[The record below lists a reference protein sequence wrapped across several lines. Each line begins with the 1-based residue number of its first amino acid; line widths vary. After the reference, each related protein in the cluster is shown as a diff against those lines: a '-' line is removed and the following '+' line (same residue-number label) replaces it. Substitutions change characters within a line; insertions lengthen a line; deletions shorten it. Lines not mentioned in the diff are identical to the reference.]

1 MPTNFDFREYDAIA
15 VRASVAVVDQVTA
28 DDLDWLTPCA
38 EWDLRALLAHM
49 TGQHHG
55 FAAAAEGNGADQA
68 VWRPVGSADPVGD
81 YAKAAERVLAA
92 FAAPDVPQRPFDLPE
107 LGLTIPGAVAIS
119 FHFIDYVVHG
129 WDVAATLGRPYELP
143 DDVLRA
149 AVPVTD
155 SVPTGARR
163 QAPGAAFAPPLEPA
177 PEQRPEQRPER
188 RIQDDPLAHILRFLG
203 RSPNFNKP
211 DLGR

>member
-1 MPTNFDFREYDAIA
+1 MHTVFDFREYDAIA
-15 VRASVAVVDQVTA
+15 VRATVALVDHVTP
-28 DDLDWLTPCA
+28 DDLERPTPCA

-49 TGQHHG
+49 TGQHQG

-68 VWRPVGSADPVGD
+68 VWRPVASTDPVGD
-81 YAKAAERVLAA
+81 YAQAAERVLAA
-92 FAAPDVPQRPFDLPE
+92 FAAPDVPQRPFDLAE
-107 LGLTIPGAVAIS
+107 LGLTVPGTVAIS

-129 WDVAATLGRPYELP
+129 WDVAATLGHPYELP
-143 DDVLRA
+143 EDVLRA
-149 AVPVTD
+149 AVPVAD

-163 QAPGAAFAPPLEPA
+163 LVPGAAFAPPLEAEPDGDA
-177 PEQRPEQRPER
+177 
-188 RIQDDPLAHILRFLG
+188 LAHILRFLG

>member
-1 MPTNFDFREYDAIA
+1 MHTVFDFRQYDAIA
-15 VRASVAVVDQVTA
+15 VRASVALVDHVTL
-28 DDLDWLTPCA
+28 DDLERPTPCA
-38 EWDLRALLAHM
+38 EWDLRALLTHM

-68 VWRPVGSADPVGD
+68 VWRPFTSAASADPVGD
-81 YAKAAERVLAA
+81 YARAAERVLAA
-92 FAAPDVPQRPFDLPE
+92 FAASDVPQRPFDLAE
-107 LGLTIPGAVAIS
+107 LGLTVPGAVAIS

-143 DDVLRA
+143 EDVLRA
-149 AVPVTD
+149 AVPVAD

-163 QAPGAAFAPPLEPA
+163 RAPGAAFAPPLEAEPDGDA
-177 PEQRPEQRPER
+177 
-188 RIQDDPLAHILRFLG
+188 LAHILRFLG